1 VCLLIK
7 NSLPE
12 PIGKGDG
19 LIAGDA
25 GKISLAIIDVSSL
38 LGEGGTTEALKCM
51 PGFEYARQVETGRSQ
66 KGRPAMIDRI
76 LVAIDGGEASQTL
89 LELGC
94 TLADKHK
101 AKLGILYVTDPQEVS
116 SDLLRA
122 AEIEG
127 VVDAPSYTS
136 AMNRWEYY
144 GSIKMRDKVH
154 RSEAAMRLSA
164 EVGQTIVS
172 DAKAFT
178 KSKDVKAVKTFV
190 RSGDPADG
198 ILSVA
203 REANADLIILG
214 HERRSG
220 LQGLIHSSVAK
231 AVDDKAD
238 CPCLVLSQ

>member
-1 VCLLIK
+1 
-7 NSLPE
+7 
-12 PIGKGDG
+12 
-19 LIAGDA
+19 
-25 GKISLAIIDVSSL
+25 
-38 LGEGGTTEALKCM
+38 
-51 PGFEYARQVETGRSQ
+51 
-66 KGRPAMIDRI
+66 MIDRI

-94 TLADKHK
+94 TLADKYN

-116 SDLLRA
+116 DDLLRA

-127 VVDAPSYTS
+127 VVDAPSYAS
-136 AMNRWEYY
+136 AMNRWDYY
-144 GSIKMRDKVH
+144 GSIGKRDRVH
-154 RSEAAMRLSA
+154 RGEAAMRLSA
-164 EVGQTIVS
+164 EVGQTIVA
-172 DAKAFT
+172 DAEAFT

-198 ILSVA
+198 ILSTA
-203 REANADLIILG
+203 RQANADLIILG

-220 LQGLIHSSVAK
+220 LKGLIHSSVAK